1 MPPGMT
7 GFTAMLRCPPF
18 GSVRDLQGL
27 LAAAGHRQITTRVPT
42 LTLTHRTPEQWW
54 AAAGSQGPWAACWRH
69 ISPDRLEGAQREATA
84 LLGEFRELA
93 GSTARTMLFG
103 CTTARKETP

>member
-7 GFTAMLRCPPF
+7 GFTAMLRRPPF

-27 LAAAGHRQITTRVPT
+27 LAAADHRQITTRVHT
-42 LTLTHRTPEQWW
+42 LTLTYRTPEQWW
-54 AAAGSQGPWAACWRH
+54 AAAGSQGPWAACWRD
-69 ISPDRLEGAQREATA
+69 ITPVRLEAAQREAFA
-84 LLGEFRELA
+84 LLGELREPD
-93 GSTARTMLFG
+93 GSTARTMLSA